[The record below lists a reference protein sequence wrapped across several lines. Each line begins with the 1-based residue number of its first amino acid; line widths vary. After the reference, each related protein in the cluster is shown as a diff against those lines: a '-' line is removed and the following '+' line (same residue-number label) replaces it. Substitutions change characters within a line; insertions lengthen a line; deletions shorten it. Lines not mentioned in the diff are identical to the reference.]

1 MGGPALAAMGVA
13 GSLLSAKAQMDAGK
27 AQRYQYEAQAKQAE
41 IKGRQDAVAYKEMG
55 NQVLRERRRIVA
67 SAIAKGGASGFN
79 FTEAG
84 SPTDIAVRQ
93 TDYEAVKDFTIARDN
108 ATMAIKMAQYNA
120 GSLRTAGRNIQQTSR
135 LAAFG
140 TAMSGI
146 GQAGLSYGGKQG
158 FLAS

>member
-1 MGGPALAAMGVA
+1 MGGPALAAVAIA
-13 GSLLSAKAQMDAGK
+13 GSALSAKAQMDAGK

-108 ATMAIKMAQYNA
+108 ATMAVKMAQYNA
-120 GSLRTAGRNIQQTSR
+120 GSLRTAGKNIQQTSR
-135 LAAFG
+135 VAAFG
-140 TAMSGI
+140 TMLTGI
-146 GQAGLSYGGKQG
+146 GQAGQIYGTDG
-158 FLAS
+158 FTGE

>member
-1 MGGPALAAMGVA
+1 MGGPALAAVAIA
-13 GSLLSAKAQMDAGK
+13 GSALSAKAQMDAGK

-41 IKGRQDAVAYKEMG
+41 IKGRQDAVAYKEQG

-108 ATMAIKMAQYNA
+108 ATMAIKMAEYNA
-120 GSLRTAGRNIQQTSR
+120 GSLRTAGKNIQQTSR
-135 LAAFG
+135 VAAFG
-140 TAMSGI
+140 TMLTGI
-146 GQAGLSYGGKQG
+146 GQAGQIYGSKG
-158 FLAS
+158 FTG

>member
-1 MGGPALAAMGVA
+1 MGGPALAAVAIA
-13 GSLLSAKAQMDAGK
+13 GSALSAKAQMDAGK

-120 GSLRTAGRNIQQTSR
+120 GSLRTAGKNIQQTSR
-135 LAAFG
+135 VAAFG
-140 TAMSGI
+140 TMLTGI
-146 GQAGLSYGGKQG
+146 GQAGQIYGTDG
-158 FLAS
+158 FTGG